1 MRNPVLVQA
10 EVKILGRL
18 QRRGR
23 RDAAGNRRLRQR
35 RRRLSQNVV
44 HVDVEVAPELVRHTA
59 AELSLRPDPESRKT
73 LVGRLRYR
81 TEEKPERNRNK
92 TGTKPVQ
99 NGSMTSNNQSKSLIV
114 SARGRSGKFQ
124 QMSKPI
130 GGWRIFST
138 KGKSG
143 RRLKCTEAETEV
155 EAEAEAEAESSSK
168 LTKFEEISRNQPEA
182 ISHKE
187 I

>member
-1 MRNPVLVQA
+1 M
-10 EVKILGRL
+10 
-18 QRRGR
+18 
-23 RDAAGNRRLRQR
+23 
-35 RRRLSQNVV
+35 
-44 HVDVEVAPELVRHTA
+44 
-59 AELSLRPDPESRKT
+59 
-73 LVGRLRYR
+73 
-81 TEEKPERNRNK
+81 
-92 TGTKPVQ
+92 
-99 NGSMTSNNQSKSLIV
+99 IV

-143 RRLKCTEAETEV
+143 RRLKCIEAETEV

-168 LTKFEEISRNQPEA
+168 VTKFEEISRNQPEA
-182 ISHKE
+182 LSHKE